1 MSKPV
6 IGIIMGSDSDLPVMK
21 DASKILEEFGVAHEV
36 KVLSAHRA
44 PELVSEYAKSAR
56 SNGLK
61 VIIAAAGGAAHLAG
75 VTAAQTTLP
84 VVGVPIKASM
94 DGLDALLATVQM
106 PPGIPVATVAVN
118 GAKNAGLLALEI
130 LAVTD
135 EALSRKLSDYKKSL
149 KTQVEEKNKKLE
161 ELGVE
166 KYLAQKSGK

>member
-1 MSKPV
+1 MAKV
-6 IGIIMGSDSDLPVMK
+6 LIGIIMGSDSDLPVMK
-21 DASKILEEFGVAHEV
+21 DSAKILEEFGIAHEV

-44 PELVSEYAKSAR
+44 PELVAEYAKNAR
-56 SNGLK
+56 DNGLK

-84 VVGVPIKASM
+84 VIGVPINASI

-130 LAVTD
+130 LGVEDNEIAQ
-135 EALSRKLSDYKKSL
+135 KLLDYKKLL

-166 KYLAQKSGK
+166 KYLAQKK

>member
-1 MSKPV
+1 
-6 IGIIMGSDSDLPVMK
+6 MGSDSDLPVMK
-21 DASKILEEFGVAHEV
+21 DASKILEEFNVPHEV

-44 PELVSEYAKSAR
+44 PELVSEYATQAR
-56 SNGLK
+56 KNGIK

-84 VVGVPIKASM
+84 VIGVPIKASM

-130 LAVTD
+130 LGVEDSSLAD
-135 EALSRKLSDYKKSL
+135 KLLEYKKTL
-149 KTQVEEKNKKLE
+149 KTQVEDKNRKLE

-166 KYLAQKSGK
+166 KYLAEKMGK